1 VGCDPGSGT
10 AIFVKNGGYPQS
22 VNIKNFC
29 FTIAIIRP
37 IRYNSKDNR
46 VVMRI
51 ARKRA
56 VTTKEKRAVY
66 G

>member
-1 VGCDPGSGT
+1 MAGT
-10 AIFVKNGGYPQS
+10 AIFAKNGEDGAP
-22 VNIKNFC
+22 VNIKIFC
-29 FTIAIIRP
+29 FTIAIIRS

-56 VTTKEKRAVY
+56 ANTKEMRAVY